1 MVEPGIDTRI
11 IESEGKVRMKSKRG
25 FTLVELMVVVAILAV
40 FLALSVVACKGMTS
54 GDETKKAAT
63 HDAEKF
69 VKELGWQVTGISCT
83 DIDSDGDGY
92 VSCTKCQEGR
102 HDRLRRMSWGLFVR
116 PWLPHA
122 EAADRSER
130 AVETTRRRS

>member
-11 IESEGKVRMKSKRG
+11 IESEGKVRMKSQRG
-25 FTLVELMVVVAILAV
+25 FTLVELMVIVAILAV

-63 HDAEKF
+63 HDAAKF
-69 VKELGWQVTGISCT
+69 VKELGWQVTGISCA

-92 VSCTKCQEGR
+92 VSCTIAKKDGTTDFVECRGAYSFGHGCR
-102 HDRLRRMSWGLFVR
+102 MPKLRIDRNVQ
-116 PWLPHA
+116 
-122 EAADRSER
+122 
-130 AVETTRRRS
+130 